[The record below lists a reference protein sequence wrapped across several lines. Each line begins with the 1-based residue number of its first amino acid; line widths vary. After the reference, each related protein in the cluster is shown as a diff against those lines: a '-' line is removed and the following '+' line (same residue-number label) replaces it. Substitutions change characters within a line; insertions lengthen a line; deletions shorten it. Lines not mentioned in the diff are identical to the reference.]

1 MKGRNIMFSKQ
12 HMLISRLKNLNLHYN
27 PRDLKKAHRLWP
39 VNQTIFEVKELR
51 KKAYQVLKDREK
63 ESVDLSTD
71 NVEKLREEFNIQ
83 KIELELQ
90 QEELMSA
97 NFRLE
102 KQNQKLDDLFEFAP
116 VPYFVLDRQ
125 GAIDQM
131 NLAAA
136 KMLGFGKSKLLN
148 TPFTKYVHPA
158 SQDDFYFYWQK
169 VIQSTTPKSIEIQFV
184 SQSGRPR
191 YYLLNSVSYRE
202 ISGGPLF
209 FRVSATDISVVKEA
223 DMLRVSEKKY
233 RYLFENMVNG
243 LLVVQCVFENTDL
256 VDFEYFRSNPAF
268 EKLTGLDRKRNEGKS
283 LLHLF
288 PEHNRYFF
296 EMLATTVLV
305 DTNRKQENYPLR
317 EDLFVNI
324 YTFIPEKGF
333 VAVIFEDVTSE
344 YRAFENLARTKI
356 LYENVVNTQ
365 KELIGRIT
373 PDTRFLFV
381 NKAFCRFLEK
391 NEDELFEQKFSDMIP
406 SDIAKEFIAFLQDA
420 FMKREPMSFQS
431 VFPGDSPENEAR
443 YIEWTIYPFY
453 GPAREPL
460 DLQIVGQDITNQ
472 RIAELELQGSEE
484 KLKTIFKILP
494 VGVTLTDNKGD
505 IIDCNKA
512 SEELLSI
519 RKEEHL
525 IRNFAGKEW
534 KIVRPDF
541 STMPPDEFASV
552 RALRENNIVENVE
565 MGIAKGKGKI
575 TWINVSAAPIPLPN
589 LGVAIVYTD
598 ITDRF
603 QAQEES
609 EEKFRNLVHNS
620 TDAIIMVNHNGR
632 IIEWNV
638 GCELLF
644 GVSREKAIGRKIWSF
659 ISGNFADGY
668 QLEDK
673 KFFARENLLNALKS
687 GKSKWFN
694 RITETEIT
702 DTVGKV
708 KTVQSVIFPVK
719 TAHGNLLGIVA
730 RDISEI
736 KEAQKMLQVAKQK
749 AEEASLSKSEF
760 LANISHEIRTP
771 LNAILG
777 FTEIL
782 RDFPGSDEKVNT
794 YLSGI
799 EKSGKALMG
808 LINDILDLSRLEAG
822 KMSIHPQPLDVRPM
836 VDDVRQIFSLKALHK
851 ELDLN
856 ISVAENTPKLVYLD
870 GTRLKQILFNL
881 VGNAVKFTS
890 KGGIY
895 IDVNCRSSVQYSDR
909 IDLTFRVKDTGIGIS
924 PENLESIF
932 EPFFQKN
939 PAGKQDGSG
948 LGLSISKRLVE
959 MMRGSIEVKS
969 EEGSGSEFI
978 LVLPD
983 VEVVSDKPEMV
994 RKKAVE
1000 RTTKK
1005 TLKRE
1010 KYRDPDQLIQL
1021 IKVEIAEKTESAE
1034 EADKLFYQPVSVEFN
1049 KIIDILGFEEAVG
1062 FAQFLLILARK
1073 NNLVHLKDYAEEL
1086 KKETLDF
1093 NVIETNNLLK
1103 ILEKVLSSKQ

>member
-1 MKGRNIMFSKQ
+1 
-12 HMLISRLKNLNLHYN
+12 
-27 PRDLKKAHRLWP
+27 
-39 VNQTIFEVKELR
+39 VKELR
-51 KKAYQVLKDREK
+51 NKAYKVLKERGK
-63 ESVDLSTD
+63 ESGDTSSE
-71 NVEKLREEFNIQ
+71 NIEKLREEFNIH

-90 QEELMSA
+90 QEELLSV

-116 VPYFVLDRQ
+116 IPYFVLDRT
-125 GAIDQM
+125 GAIEQL
-131 NLAAA
+131 NIAAT
-136 KMLGFGKSKLLN
+136 KMMGVARPQLLHS
-148 TPFTKYVHPA
+148 PFTKYIHPS

-169 VIQSTTPKSIEIQFV
+169 VVQSTTPKSIEVQFV
-184 SQSGRPR
+184 SRTGRPR
-191 YYLLNSVSYRE
+191 HYLLNSVSYRE
-202 ISGGPLF
+202 MVGGPMF
-209 FRVSATDISVVKEA
+209 FRISATDISAVKEA
-223 DMLRVSEKKY
+223 DMLRVSERKY

-243 LLVVQCVFENTDL
+243 LLVVKCVFEDTNL
-256 VDFEYFRSNPAF
+256 ADFEYFRSNPAF
-268 EKLTGLDRKRNEGKS
+268 ETLTGLDRKRNEGKS
-283 LLHLF
+283 LLYLF
-288 PEHNRYFF
+288 PEHNRYLF
-296 EMLATTVLV
+296 ELLATTVL
-305 DTNRKQENYPLR
+305 DDRNLKQDNYPLK

-324 YTFIPEKGF
+324 YTFIPEQGF
-333 VAVIFEDVTSE
+333 AALIFEDVTSE

-373 PDTRFLFV
+373 PDTSFLFA
-381 NKAFCRFLEK
+381 NKAFCRFFGK
-391 NEDELFEQKFSDMIP
+391 NEDELIGKKFSDII
-406 SDIAKEFIAFLQDA
+406 SRDAAKEFTGFLQEA
-420 FMKREPMSFQS
+420 FMKRIPMNFQS
-431 VFPGDSPENEAR
+431 VLPGDSSKEVK
-443 YIEWTIYPFY
+443 YIEWTVYPFY
-453 GPAREPL
+453 GPAREHL
-460 DLQIVGQDITNQ
+460 DLQIVGQDITSQ
-472 RIAELELQGSEE
+472 RKAEIELQTSEE

-512 SEELLSI
+512 SEELLGI
-519 RKEEHL
+519 RKEDHL
-525 IRNFAGKEW
+525 IRNFSGREW

-541 STMPPDEFASV
+541 SPMPAEEFASV
-552 RALRENNIVENVE
+552 RALKENSIVENVE
-565 MGIAKGKGKI
+565 MGVVKEKGKI

-609 EEKFRNLVHNS
+609 EEKFRNLVRNS
-620 TDAIIMVNHNGR
+620 TDAIIMVNHKGR

-644 GVSREKAIGRKIWSF
+644 GVSRVKAIGRKIWSF
-659 ISGNFADGY
+659 ISGNLADGY
-668 QLEDK
+668 QIENK
-673 KFFARENLLNALKS
+673 EFFAKENLLNALKT

-702 DTVGKV
+702 DTDGKL

-736 KEAQKMLQVAKQK
+736 KEAQKMLQLAKQK

-782 RDFPGSDEKVNT
+782 KDFPGSDEKVNT

-822 KMSIHPQPLDVRPM
+822 KMIIHPQPLDIRAM
-836 VDDVRQIFSLKALHK
+836 LDDVRQIFSLKAHHK
-851 ELDLN
+851 DLVLET
-856 ISVAENTPKLVYLD
+856 SVAENIPKFLYLD

-881 VGNAVKFTS
+881 VGNAVKFTN

-895 IDVNCRSSVQYSDR
+895 INVNCRSSVQQPGSV
-909 IDLTFRVKDTGIGIS
+909 DLIFRVKDTGIGIIL
-924 PENLESIF
+924 ENLGSIF

-959 MMRGSIEVKS
+959 MMKGSIGVKS
-969 EEGSGSEFI
+969 EPGKGSEFT
-978 LVLPD
+978 VELPG
-983 VEVVSDKPEMV
+983 VEVVSEKPEMV
-994 RKKAVE
+994 RKKAVG
-1000 RTTKK
+1000 TSSKK
-1005 TLKRE
+1005 SFQRE
-1010 KYRDPDQLIQL
+1010 KFPDPDQLIQR
-1021 IKVEIAEKTESAE
+1021 IKGEISEKTKSAQ
-1034 EADKLFYQPVSVEFN
+1034 EADKLFYQPVTVEFN

-1062 FAQFLLILARK
+1062 FAQFLSILARK
-1073 NNLVHLKDYAEEL
+1073 HDFMHLKEYADEL
-1086 KKETLDF
+1086 QKETLDF

-1103 ILEKVLSSKQ
+1103 ILEKILNP